1 MPVKHR
7 FVREGS
13 RRAMR
18 AVGAPL
24 AAIVLAFCAAA
35 PPARAQYDGHSYLR
49 IKVAGHP
56 IRNYVQNEKYTG
68 WLQIEA
74 VDAKSDAPVPN
85 EKSHVSPAD
94 PSWHPNEK
102 DGRPWTDFP
111 AILRSGRAG
120 SGRFSF
126 GAGDGGEMKPLF
138 DAQKHKSLIPSAEL
152 DLYDEDGG
160 ALIGKYLI
168 KGIHVLSLE
177 DVKASACAMYEINM
191 SFQSVE
197 KI

>member
-1 MPVKHR
+1 
-7 FVREGS
+7 
-13 RRAMR
+13 MR
-18 AVGAPL
+18 AVVAPL
-24 AAIVLAFCAAA
+24 ALLALALALGGTA
-35 PPARAQYDGHSYLR
+35 TPASAQADRYSYLR
-49 IKVAGHP
+49 IEIAGHP
-56 IRNYVQNEKYTG
+56 VTNIVFNEKYPG
-68 WLQIEA
+68 WLQIEG

-85 EKSHVSPAD
+85 EKSHASRTD

-102 DGRPWTDFP
+102 DGRPWTTFQ

-126 GAGDGGEMKPLF
+126 AAGDSGGMDPLI
-138 DAQKHKSLIPSAEL
+138 DAQKHKSLIASAEL
-152 DLYDEDGG
+152 DLYDENSG
-160 ALIGKYLI
+160 AFIGKYRI